1 MQLSLFDAGRA
12 SDRPKL
18 KPFLETSYSYMPL
31 VWGVTLAFWL
41 GPALQE
47 GGHILPVRVPLA
59 LSQLL
64 HAVLPLLKQLLA

>member
-31 VWGVTLAFWL
+31 VWGATLAFWL

-59 LSQLL
+59 LLQLL
-64 HAVLPLLKQLLA
+64 HAVLPLMKELLN